1 MESKIFGVNNSIHNQ
16 FQTKQTFSLSLGS
29 SFSYLS
35 KSSGFGSIN
44 DIESDIEP
52 ITIETKNE
60 ANGSYESLMDS
71 DFYGSDT
78 DLTENFE
85 ASYQNQNFQCLNF
98 FSGLQQQQFS
108 NHHEYLTVFES
119 NQLDSNQSTQL
130 WQFLLEILA
139 DKKYT
144 NLIRWTPL
152 TLLALNEPDI
162 KLTEHDNEFI
172 INDTRELARLWGIR
186 RNKPNMNHKKF
197 NRILRHY
204 YTKRNILK
212 KPAGKRNTYFF
223 QINIQPYMQ
232 FIKLEQEKINKRQ
245 IQNQS
250 QSQTMQLF

>member
-1 MESKIFGVNNSIHNQ
+1 MESKIFSTNSSIQNHL
-16 FQTKQTFSLSLGS
+16 QTKQTFSLSLGS

-35 KSSGFGSIN
+35 NSSGFGSFN
-44 DIESDIEP
+44 DIISGIEP
-52 ITIETKNE
+52 IKIETKNE
-60 ANGSYESLMDS
+60 SNGSSESLMDS

-85 ASYQNQNFQCLNF
+85 ASYQNQNFQFFNF
-98 FSGLQQQQFS
+98 FPEQQQQ
-108 NHHEYLTVFES
+108 NQHEYLTVFEF
-119 NQLDSNQSTQL
+119 NQLESNQSTQL

-139 DKKYT
+139 DKKYM

-152 TLLALNEPDI
+152 TLMAFNESDI

-197 NRILRHY
+197 NRIMRHY

-212 KPAGKRNTYFF
+212 KTAGKRNTYFF
-223 QINIQPYMQ
+223 QINIQPYIQ
-232 FIKLEQEKINKRQ
+232 FIKFEQEKLNKRQ
-245 IQNQS
+245 IQNQH
-250 QSQTMQLF
+250 QSQQMMQFL